1 MERIWDKN
9 MNISEIKDG
18 MSSVDLEGEITEISP
33 AREVITK
40 FGTTSVAT
48 AKVKDETGTISLSLW
63 GKQISL
69 FNVGDRVSVKGG
81 YTRSF
86 KNEVQVNVGKAGS
99 LQKLEA

>member
-1 MERIWDKN
+1 MD
-9 MNISEIKDG
+9 ISEVRDG
-18 MSSVDLEGEITEISP
+18 MSNVDLKGEIVEISQ

-69 FNVGDRVSVKGG
+69 FNVGDKVEIKGG

-86 KNEVQVNVGKAGS
+86 KNEVQLNVGKTGS
-99 LQKLEA
+99 IQKLDA